1 MKILDTKKSKE
12 VVSGLTKK
20 ASDTSKKAAEGVVK
34 GAKDLAEKAR
44 NDSYARRLKKY
55 NPLFPEQYKNETY
68 CLPNMITIVDDA
80 VRRGI
85 DVCEGA
91 IGWTSKQNDM
101 EVLHLYDEAIEMSGI
116 KFIPMATCDAIY
128 YVSSFDRNVFIRTD
142 CIFSRAHEE
151 RMAEL
156 KNIAYS
162 LGAKSCEIEISES
175 TLEVSSQKSSFSSSS
190 EATIKGVTVSQSDS
204 LEQNSSSKSSNQR
217 SGKIVA
223 EFEGSDSPVR
233 PELKWFANDDTIKGL
248 IEMRCSNSNSIK
260 SETLILSG
268 SSSAAMSQKTA
279 YAIDAAVNK
288 IASAG
293 TSKSMESEAIRE
305 NTSKLIF
312 SIKF

>member
-1 MKILDTKKSKE
+1 MKKIDTKKSKD

-34 GAKDLAEKAR
+34 GAKDLAEKAK

-55 NPLFPEQYKNETY
+55 NPLFPEQYKDESY

-80 VRRGI
+80 VRRDI

-116 KFIPMATCDAIY
+116 KFIPTATCDAVY
-128 YVSSFDRNVFIRTD
+128 YVSSFDRNIFIRTD

-162 LGAKSCEIEISES
+162 LGAKSCEIEITEES
-175 TLEVSSQKSSFSSSS
+175 VEISSQKKAFSTSAK
-190 EATIKGVTVSQSDS
+190 ATIKGIKVSQSES
-204 LEQNSSSKSSNQR
+204 AEQSASSKISNQR
-217 SGKIVA
+217 SGRIVA
-223 EFEGSDSPVR
+223 EFEGSDTPHR

-248 IEMRCSNSNSIK
+248 IEMRCRNGNSIK
-260 SETLILSG
+260 SEILTLSG

-279 YAIDAAVNK
+279 YAIDTAVSK
-288 IASAG
+288 MGAG
-293 TSKSMESEAIRE
+293 VSSNMESEAIRE

>member
-1 MKILDTKKSKE
+1 MKIIEHRKSKQ
-12 VVSGLTKK
+12 VVSDLTKK

-34 GAKDLAEKAR
+34 GAKDLAEKAK

-55 NPLFPEQYKNETY
+55 NPLFPEQYKDENY

-80 VRRGI
+80 VRRNI

-101 EVLHLYDEAIEMSGI
+101 EVLHLYDEAIEMSNL
-116 KFIPMATCDAIY
+116 KFIPMATCDAVY

-175 TLEVSSQKSSFSSSS
+175 TVEISAQKKGFSSSS
-190 EATIKGVTVSQSDS
+190 TATIKGIKVSQSES
-204 LEQNSSSKSSNQR
+204 AEQSSSAKISNQR

-223 EFEGSDSPVR
+223 EFEGSDTPVR

-248 IEMRCSNSNSIK
+248 IEMRCTNNNSIK
-260 SETLILSG
+260 SETLVLSG

-279 YAIDAAVNK
+279 YAIDSAVSK
-288 IASAG
+288 LGAGAS
-293 TSKSMESEAIRE
+293 SNMESEAIKE

>member
-1 MKILDTKKSKE
+1 MKILDTKKSKDI
-12 VVSGLTKK
+12 VSGLTKK
-20 ASDTSKKAAEGVVK
+20 ASDTGKKAAEGVVK
-34 GAKDLAEKAR
+34 GAKDLAEKAK

-55 NPLFPEQYKNETY
+55 NPLFPEQYKDESY

-162 LGAKSCEIEISES
+162 LGAKSCEIEITEES
-175 TLEVSSQKSSFSSSS
+175 VEISSQNKAFSSSS
-190 EATIKGVTVSQSDS
+190 KATIKGVKVSQSES
-204 LEQNSSSKSSNQR
+204 VEQGSSSKISNQR
-217 SGKIVA
+217 SGRIVA
-223 EFEGSDSPVR
+223 EFEGSDTPHR

-248 IEMRCSNSNSIK
+248 IEMRCTNGNSIK
-260 SETLILSG
+260 SETLTLSG

-279 YAIDAAVNK
+279 YAIDTAVSK
-288 IASAG
+288 MGAG
-293 TSKSMESEAIRE
+293 VSSNMESEAIRE

-312 SIKF
+312 IIKF

>member
-12 VVSGLTKK
+12 VVSELTKK

-34 GAKDLAEKAR
+34 SAKDLTEKAK

-55 NPLFPEQYKNETY
+55 NPLFPDQYKDENY
-68 CLPNMITIVDDA
+68 CIPNMITIVDDA

-101 EVLHLYDEAIEMSGI
+101 EVLHLYDEAIELSGI

-175 TLEVSSQKSSFSSSS
+175 TIEVSSQKNHFSSSS
-190 EATIKGVTVSQSDS
+190 KATIKGITASQSDS
-204 LEQNSSSKSSNQR
+204 ADQNSSSKTSNQR

-223 EFEGSDSPVR
+223 EFEGSDTPVR

-248 IEMRCSNSNSIK
+248 IEMRCSNCNSIK

-288 IASAG
+288 IASVGA
-293 TSKSMESEAIRE
+293 SNSMESEAIRE

-312 SIKF
+312 NIKF

>member
-1 MKILDTKKSKE
+1 
-12 VVSGLTKK
+12 
-20 ASDTSKKAAEGVVK
+20 
-34 GAKDLAEKAR
+34 
-44 NDSYARRLKKY
+44 
-55 NPLFPEQYKNETY
+55 
-68 CLPNMITIVDDA
+68 
-80 VRRGI
+80 
-85 DVCEGA
+85 
-91 IGWTSKQNDM
+91 M
-101 EVLHLYDEAIEMSGI
+101 EVLHLYDEAIEMSNL
-116 KFIPMATCDAIY
+116 KFIPMATCDAVY

-175 TLEVSSQKSSFSSSS
+175 TVEISAQKKGFSSSS
-190 EATIKGVTVSQSDS
+190 TATIKGIKVSQSES
-204 LEQNSSSKSSNQR
+204 AEQSSSAKISNQR

-223 EFEGSDSPVR
+223 EFEGSDTPVR

-248 IEMRCSNSNSIK
+248 IEMRCTNNNSIK
-260 SETLILSG
+260 SETLVLSG

-279 YAIDAAVNK
+279 YAIDSAVSK
-288 IASAG
+288 LGAGAS
-293 TSKSMESEAIRE
+293 SNMESEAIKE

>member
-1 MKILDTKKSKE
+1 MKLIDTKKSKE
-12 VVSGLTKK
+12 IVSELTKK
-20 ASDTSKKAAEGVVK
+20 ASDTGKKAATGVAK
-34 GAKDLAEKAR
+34 SAKDLAEKAKSE
-44 NDSYARRLKKY
+44 SYARRLKKY
-55 NPLFPEQYKNETY
+55 NPLFPDHYFSDDFN
-68 CLPNMITIVDDA
+68 CPNLITIVDDA
-80 VRRGI
+80 VRRDI

-91 IGWTSKQNDM
+91 IGWLSKGTEM
-101 EVLHLYDEAIEMSGI
+101 EILHLYDEAVEMSGI
-116 KFIPMATCDAIY
+116 KFIPMATCDAVY
-128 YVSSFDRNVFIRTD
+128 YVSSFDRNIFIRTD

-156 KNIAYS
+156 KNIAHS

-175 TLEVSSQKSSFSSSS
+175 TVEISAQKKSFASSST
-190 EATIKGVTVSQSDS
+190 ATISSVKATQSDS
-204 LEQNSSSKSSNQR
+204 AEQNSSAKISNQR

-223 EFEGSDSPVR
+223 EFEGSDTPTR

-248 IEMRCSNSNSIK
+248 IEMRCTNTNLIK

-279 YAIDAAVNK
+279 YAIDSAVSK
-288 IASAG
+288 LGARAS
-293 TSKSMESEAIRE
+293 TNMETEAVRE

>member
-1 MKILDTKKSKE
+1 MKILDTKKSKD
-12 VVSGLTKK
+12 VVSELTKK
-20 ASDTSKKAAEGVVK
+20 ASDTGKKAAEGVVK
-34 GAKDLAEKAR
+34 GAKDLAEKAK

-55 NPLFPEQYKNETY
+55 NPLFPEQYKDESY

-162 LGAKSCEIEISES
+162 LGAKSCEIEITEES
-175 TLEVSSQKSSFSSSS
+175 VEISSQKKAFSSSAT
-190 EATIKGVTVSQSDS
+190 ATIKGVKVSESESAEQSA
-204 LEQNSSSKSSNQR
+204 SSKISNQR
-217 SGKIVA
+217 SGKIIA
-223 EFEGSDSPVR
+223 EFEGSETPRR

-248 IEMRCSNSNSIK
+248 IEMRCTNNNSLK

-279 YAIDAAVNK
+279 YAIDTAVSK
-288 IASAG
+288 MGAGAS
-293 TSKSMESEAIRE
+293 SNMESEAIRE

-312 SIKF
+312 NIKF

>member
-1 MKILDTKKSKE
+1 LKIIDTKKSKD

-34 GAKDLAEKAR
+34 GAKDLAEKAK

-55 NPLFPEQYKNETY
+55 NPLFPEQYKDESY

-80 VRRGI
+80 VRRDI

-116 KFIPMATCDAIY
+116 KFIPTATCDAVY
-128 YVSSFDRNVFIRTD
+128 YVSSFDRNIFIRTD

-162 LGAKSCEIEISES
+162 LGAKSCEIEITEES
-175 TLEVSSQKSSFSSSS
+175 VEISSQKKAFSSSAK
-190 EATIKGVTVSQSDS
+190 ATIKGIKVSQSES
-204 LEQNSSSKSSNQR
+204 AEQSASSKISNQR
-217 SGKIVA
+217 SGRIVA
-223 EFEGSDSPVR
+223 EFEGSDTPHR

-248 IEMRCSNSNSIK
+248 IEMRCRNGNSIK
-260 SETLILSG
+260 SETLTLSG

-279 YAIDAAVNK
+279 YAIDTAVSK
-288 IASAG
+288 MGAG
-293 TSKSMESEAIRE
+293 VSSNMESEAIRE

-312 SIKF
+312 IIKF